1 MIGGL
6 VYGSTHSMY
15 GVTSFFSQFKN
26 HDNNYKYV
34 YRIYFYSHLSFFQ
47 TNSDSDFKNSSI
59 VPNSSTQFNT
69 TEIIATTSISSFS
82 NESIPVVSESSSGL
96 DFYLTVYVSSM
107 GIIIVMMIA
116 KGFIGA
122 TVCIM
127 MFLYRSHQ
135 LQIFTS
141 KWSAKLLT
149 WIKNCL
155 LKNLY

>member
-1 MIGGL
+1 
-6 VYGSTHSMY
+6 MY
-15 GVTSFFSQFKN
+15 LRFISIHT
-26 HDNNYKYV
+26 
-34 YRIYFYSHLSFFQ
+34 FFQ

-69 TEIIATTSISSFS
+69 TEIMATTSISLFL
-82 NESIPVVSESSSGL
+82 NETIPVVSESSSGL

-127 MFLYRSHQ
+127 MFRYRSHQ

-141 KWSAKLLT
+141 K
-149 WIKNCL
+149 
-155 LKNLY
+155 